1 MKDKSL
7 VITFVTA
14 TLVGNSFVGLF
25 IPKLSV
31 LYTMQSQFNPM
42 IDKILFLNNFDFL
55 LNFGTAQIIST
66 WVTTLITHI
75 SFFFLLFLVPYQTTR
90 LLARKF

>member
-1 MKDKSL
+1 M
-7 VITFVTA
+7 ITFVTA

-42 IDKILFLNNFDFL
+42 IDKILFFNNFDFL

-66 WVTTLITHI
+66 WATTLITHI